1 MNKVLIKN
9 ARVVCPDEILEN
21 ASLLVV
27 DGRIA
32 DFGEVKETP
41 DDTEI
46 IDAHGTYLLPA
57 FIELHA
63 HGGGGYDFAD
73 MSKDAFDSVMKT
85 HLLHGVSLLCPT
97 LVACKWEKTMDF
109 LRFCDEYEKGS
120 PMFGGVHL
128 EGPFLSPVM
137 CGAQK
142 PGSIIE
148 PDGRKI
154 SELAEFSQLIS
165 CITAAPEISGT
176 EQLAKALAP
185 KGVAMSVGHS
195 NADANE
201 MKKAAE
207 WGFSRVTHLFC
218 STSRRAK
225 QGSFVIGGIEEQALI
240 DDRFTVELIGDGH
253 HISRES
259 FLLTMKCKGRDRLAV
274 VSDAMRAAGQ
284 SEVTESF
291 LGELC
296 PENRVLIEDGVAKL
310 TDRSSF
316 AGSVAVG
323 DTMVQALCGKY
334 GLPLCEVS
342 YMMSA
347 VPARLLGLSDTGMIK
362 RGYKAEL
369 ILLDHNFKTKRVLSD
384 CASRYGI

>member
-1 MNKVLIKN
+1 
-9 ARVVCPDEILEN
+9 
-21 ASLLVV
+21 
-27 DGRIA
+27 
-32 DFGEVKETP
+32 
-41 DDTEI
+41 
-46 IDAHGTYLLPA
+46 
-57 FIELHA
+57 
-63 HGGGGYDFAD
+63 
-73 MSKDAFDSVMKT
+73 
-85 HLLHGVSLLCPT
+85 
-97 LVACKWEKTMDF
+97 
-109 LRFCDEYEKGS
+109 
-120 PMFGGVHL
+120 
-128 EGPFLSPVM
+128 
-137 CGAQK
+137 
-142 PGSIIE
+142 
-148 PDGRKI
+148 
-154 SELAEFSQLIS
+154 
-165 CITAAPEISGT
+165 
-176 EQLAKALAP
+176 
-185 KGVAMSVGHS
+185 
-195 NADANE
+195 

-284 SEVTESF
+284 SEATESF